1 MKLVPQMVEDA
12 MAEINKL
19 TGRNYQL
26 FNYYGD
32 PNADR
37 VIIAMGSL
45 CDTAMEVVDYLNAK
59 GEKSWCSIHSPLQ
72 TILCK
77 TFLKCTSK
85 KLLRKIAVMDRTKE
99 AGSIGE
105 PLYLEIQSALY
116 NSDLL
121 QQSLVVVMVL
131 VVKMLL
137 QIKSLQFYNELKKRC
152 S

>member
-1 MKLVPQMVEDA
+1 MVEDA

-59 GEKSWCSIHSPLQ
+59 VKKSVLYPFTFIDHSL
-72 TILCK
+72 
-77 TFLKCTSK
+77 
-85 KLLRKIAVMDRTKE
+85 
-99 AGSIGE
+99 
-105 PLYLEIQSALY
+105 
-116 NSDLL
+116 
-121 QQSLVVVMVL
+121 
-131 VVKMLL
+131 
-137 QIKSLQFYNELKKRC
+137 
-152 S
+152 

>member
-1 MKLVPQMVEDA
+1 

-59 GEKSWCSIHSPLQ
+59 GEKVGVVSIHLYRPFSVKHFLNALPKTVKKIVITVNIIMALGNSRCGLRIRVTNGATSSAPLM
-72 TILCK
+72 
-77 TFLKCTSK
+77 
-85 KLLRKIAVMDRTKE
+85 A
-99 AGSIGE
+99 
-105 PLYLEIQSALY
+105 
-116 NSDLL
+116 
-121 QQSLVVVMVL
+121 
-131 VVKMLL
+131 
-137 QIKSLQFYNELKKRC
+137 
-152 S
+152 

>member
-1 MKLVPQMVEDA
+1 MKLFHRWLNA

-59 GEKSWCSIHSPLQ
+59 GEKVGVVSIHLYRPFSVKHFLNALP
-72 TILCK
+72 K
-77 TFLKCTSK
+77 TVK
-85 KLLRKIAVMDRTKE
+85 KIAVMDRTKKKLVLS
-99 AGSIGE
+99 AGE

-116 NSDLL
+116 NSDLRPTIVGGRYGL
-121 QQSLVVVMVL
+121 GGKDVTPRSNLCSL
-131 VVKMLL
+131 
-137 QIKSLQFYNELKKRC
+137 
-152 S
+152 

>member
-1 MKLVPQMVEDA
+1 MVLAKTLIFNFQGQESANPYYEAVPQMVEDA

-59 GEKSWCSIHSPLQ
+59 GEKDRCCIHSPL
-72 TILCK
+72 
-77 TFLKCTSK
+77 
-85 KLLRKIAVMDRTKE
+85 
-99 AGSIGE
+99 
-105 PLYLEIQSALY
+105 
-116 NSDLL
+116 
-121 QQSLVVVMVL
+121 
-131 VVKMLL
+131 
-137 QIKSLQFYNELKKRC
+137 
-152 S
+152 